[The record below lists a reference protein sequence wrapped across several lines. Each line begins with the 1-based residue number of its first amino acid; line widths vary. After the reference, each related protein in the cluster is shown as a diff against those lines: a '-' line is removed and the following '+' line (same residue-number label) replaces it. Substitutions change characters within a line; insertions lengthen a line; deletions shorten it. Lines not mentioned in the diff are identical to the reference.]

1 MNSVPAW
8 GVRENFKS
16 SIGTYKTIVNRY
28 IAMGT
33 VGNTVEAGC
42 SLVDNLTEP
51 LLLLSWEGFIR
62 VLP

>member
-8 GVRENFKS
+8 GVGENFKPP
-16 SIGTYKTIVNRY
+16 IRTYKTTVNRY
-28 IAMGT
+28 ITMGT

-42 SLVDNLTEP
+42 SLADNLTEP